1 MPLIFLSYQWGKQPQ
16 IKALYQR
23 LTAMGYTV
31 WMDIYQMGGGDSL
44 YDKIDRGMRGCKA
57 VVSCITQKYSLSA
70 NCRREI
76 SLADALK
83 KPIIPLL
90 LEQMKWPPDGPM
102 SMVFTELLYI
112 NFFSD
117 EKVQMV
123 WKGEKA
129 NELIEKLKQFIPE
142 ITLTNENKGKGTS
155 KPSSQSKANVRNE
168 HQTEKNAD
176 DSKNNMTVSKTN
188 GIQATVS
195 TNKGKPTRN
204 VASNS
209 LSKTNQPPNNTE
221 QVPSPK
227 PSERG
232 NEKQTN
238 DLKRNVSNGMNKAKP
253 KALIAATENKDI
265 KVSEEKG
272 EPTSTRG
279 NRHYKGNV
287 HVEKDVTPDQII
299 AKKNAKSPDAVTN
312 ETKKTNKQDPK
323 ACNGPNSRNTD
334 VTETS
339 IGTNTQQQ
347 TERSMNQP
355 SNHTEQVSSL
365 KLSGGGNDK
374 RNTDL
379 KNDVSNGM
387 NTAKPTPQK
396 VTTENRGIKVSEEKG
411 EPTSTRGNHHYK
423 GNVDVEKDVTP
434 DQNIAKTN
442 AKSPDAVTNETK
454 KTNKQDPKAHNSP
467 ISRNTDDTE
476 TSIRTT
482 TQQQKERS
490 MNQPSNNTKHVPLP
504 TMSGRGNGKQTPDL
518 KNDVSN
524 GMNKAKP
531 PAQNATTENRGIKV
545 SEEKGEP
552 TLTRG
557 NRHYKGNVHVEK
569 DVTPDQS
576 IAKIN
581 GRSSDAVTNMT
592 KKANKDDP
600 KVRHGPNSRNT
611 DGTETSVGTKK
622 HQKTEMPK
630 NSADIK
636 AGPKTEIKQQG
647 PDKSK
652 SSPQKVVAATN
663 QNTANN
669 QNKVKNEK
677 RLDTESNKPKSTS
690 CAIL

>member
-1 MPLIFLSYQWGKQPQ
+1 
-16 IKALYQR
+16 
-23 LTAMGYTV
+23 
-31 WMDIYQMGGGDSL
+31 MGGGDSL

-83 KPIIPLL
+83 KPIIPLM

-142 ITLTNENKGKGTS
+142 ITLTNENKGKGTN

-176 DSKNNMTVSKTN
+176 DTKNDMTVSKTN
-188 GIQATVS
+188 GNPATVS

-204 VASNS
+204 VAASNS
-209 LSKTNQPPNNTE
+209 LSKNNQPSNNAE
-221 QVPSPK
+221 QVPTPK
-227 PSERG
+227 PSGRG
-232 NEKQTN
+232 NDEQTT
-238 DLKRNVSNGMNKAKP
+238 DFKHDVSNGMSKAKP
-253 KALIAATENKDI
+253 KAQNATAENRGI

-287 HVEKDVTPDQII
+287 HVEKDVTPDQ
-299 AKKNAKSPDAVTN
+299 S
-312 ETKKTNKQDPK
+312 
-323 ACNGPNSRNTD
+323 
-334 VTETS
+334 
-339 IGTNTQQQ
+339 
-347 TERSMNQP
+347 
-355 SNHTEQVSSL
+355 
-365 KLSGGGNDK
+365 
-374 RNTDL
+374 
-379 KNDVSNGM
+379 
-387 NTAKPTPQK
+387 
-396 VTTENRGIKVSEEKG
+396 
-411 EPTSTRGNHHYK
+411 
-423 GNVDVEKDVTP
+423 
-434 DQNIAKTN
+434 IAKTN

-454 KTNKQDPKAHNSP
+454 KTNKQDPKAHHGPN
-467 ISRNTDDTE
+467 SRNTELTE
-476 TSIRTT
+476 TSIGTN
-482 TQQQKERS
+482 TQQHKERS
-490 MNQPSNNTKHVPLP
+490 MNQPSNNTEQVSSPKL
-504 TMSGRGNGKQTPDL
+504 SGRGNDKQNIDL
-518 KNDVSN
+518 KNNVSN

-531 PAQNATTENRGIKV
+531 QAQAVTTENRGIKV

-552 TLTRG
+552 TSTRG
-557 NRHYKGNVHVEK
+557 NRHYKGNIHVEK

-576 IAKIN
+576 IAKSNAKSPDTVTNETKKTNTQDPKARQGPNSRNTHVTETSIGTN
-581 GRSSDAVTNMT
+581 TQQQKERSMNQPSNNTEQVSSSKLSGRGNDKRTTDLKNNESNGMNKAKPTPQNATNENRKGSVHVEKDVSPDQSVAKTKGRSPADVTNMT

-600 KVRHGPNSRNT
+600 KVHQGPNSRNT
-611 DGTETSVGTKK
+611 DGTETSVGTKN
-622 HQKTEMPK
+622 HQPKKTPT

-652 SSPQKVVAATN
+652 SSPKKVVSATN

-669 QNKVKNEK
+669 QNKVRNVKQ
-677 RLDTESNKPKSTS
+677 LDTESNKPKSSS